1 MRYFLLETCRP
12 LGAWRRLAYRLPP
25 RAHLASHRSRLTAA
39 GYDYLAGEPFTS
51 RRWTGRLWLAML
63 VPATRPTRVSL
74 GPGPN
79 PLNQESPPLS
89 SRSRGHI
96 SAGHA
101 LSIRSLHPK
110 TFIAPR
116 PSFFLN
122 LFVYDDCRTV
132 PLMAFTASHKLA
144 THLVLLRQSPREPLL
159 VIHRRGDALCCSQ
172 S

>member
-110 TFIAPR
+110 TFIAPAR
-116 PSFFLN
+116 LFFLISSSTTTAAQFR
-122 LFVYDDCRTV
+122 LWPSQQATSSRRTSSFSANH
-132 PLMAFTASHKLA
+132 PGN
-144 THLVLLRQSPREPLL
+144 PY
-159 VIHRRGDALCCSQ
+159 
-172 S
+172 